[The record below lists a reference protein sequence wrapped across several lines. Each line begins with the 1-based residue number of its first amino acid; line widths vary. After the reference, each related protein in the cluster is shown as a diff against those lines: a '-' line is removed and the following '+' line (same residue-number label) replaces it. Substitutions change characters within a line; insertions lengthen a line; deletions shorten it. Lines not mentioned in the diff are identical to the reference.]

1 MYTGAHDALIVVDV
15 QADFCPGGALPVP
28 DGEAVVPVINRIAP
42 FFGRWIYTRDWHPAD
57 HVCFSLTPE
66 YKDMSWPPHAVQ
78 FTAGAQ
84 WCAGLELPMNA
95 ILVTKG
101 DQPGREE
108 YSAFQNPKLDLAYF
122 LKLRKVER
130 LFVCGLA
137 LDVCVRQTCLD
148 SLAAGFTVYLVE
160 DAVQGHHS
168 RHRHRPSPSSRRR
181 ESFASRP
188 SSSSIRGSGR
198 RPPTTSTAI
207 PSSITTTDRLRTP
220 LTDRRRR
227 RTGGLMDH
235 DVSQRWAKRED
246 QALLTDFYQLT
257 MMAGYWKTGQKEL
270 RACFNY
276 TFRELPPDNGF
287 AVTAGLEQ
295 LLDLMENLRFT
306 EQDIAY
312 LASLNAFD
320 KGFLDYLRDF
330 RLTCNIEA
338 IPEGSVV
345 FPHEPVLQV
354 EGPLIEAQLL
364 ETVLLN
370 TLNYQ
375 TLVATKAARIRLAC
389 GEDNLV
395 EFGLRRAQGPD
406 GGLSG
411 SRAAYI
417 GGADSTSNVLA
428 GKVFGIPVRGTHAHS
443 WVMSFDSELEAFRAY
458 AACSDEPI
466 LLVDT
471 YDTLTSGLPNAVT
484 VFKELRAIGRKV
496 RPAIRLD
503 SGDLA
508 RLSKAANR
516 MFTQAGFDNPLIVAS
531 NELDED
537 LIADLKRQGAP
548 INSWGVGTHLITASD
563 YPALGGVYKLV
574 AVSANGT
581 DWEPRIKLSSNP
593 AKMTDPG
600 RKRVVRYYDGAG
612 RPLGRH
618 HPALRRGSRRDR
630 PGPAGQAGAV
640 RRTARPQL
648 LARHLG
654 RHPLREPSAAGRG
667 RRRAGRRFADSRGGA
682 ATRSRRR
689 GGTAGGAPP
698 VAQSA
703 RSTRWDSRPSWPR
716 RRCGWLGA
724 LPECSRPDRPPRTP
738 TARRTAGR
746 ARLRTSGPAPLGAAA

>member
-1 MYTGAHDALIVVDV
+1 
-15 QADFCPGGALPVP
+15 
-28 DGEAVVPVINRIAP
+28 
-42 FFGRWIYTRDWHPAD
+42 
-57 HVCFSLTPE
+57 
-66 YKDMSWPPHAVQ
+66 
-78 FTAGAQ
+78 
-84 WCAGLELPMNA
+84 
-95 ILVTKG
+95 
-101 DQPGREE
+101 
-108 YSAFQNPKLDLAYF
+108 
-122 LKLRKVER
+122 
-130 LFVCGLA
+130 
-137 LDVCVRQTCLD
+137 
-148 SLAAGFTVYLVE
+148 
-160 DAVQGHHS
+160 
-168 RHRHRPSPSSRRR
+168 
-181 ESFASRP
+181 
-188 SSSSIRGSGR
+188 
-198 RPPTTSTAI
+198 
-207 PSSITTTDRLRTP
+207 
-220 LTDRRRR
+220 
-227 RTGGLMDH
+227 MDY

-257 MMAGYWKTGQKEL
+257 MMAGYWRTGQKEL

-276 TFRELPPDNGF
+276 TFRGLPPDNGF

-312 LASLNAFD
+312 LTSLNAFE
-320 KGFLDYLRDF
+320 KGFLEYLRGF
-330 RLTCNIEA
+330 RLTCTVEA

-345 FPHEPVLQV
+345 FPHEPVVQV
-354 EGPLIEAQLL
+354 EGPLLEAQLL
-364 ETVLLN
+364 ETALLN

-428 GKVFGIPVRGTHAHS
+428 GKVFGLPVRGTHAHS

-458 AACSDEPI
+458 AACSDDPI

-484 VFKELRAIGRKV
+484 VFKELRAIGRTV

-516 MFTQAGFDNPLIVAS
+516 MFAQAGFDNPLIVAS
-531 NELDED
+531 NELDEG

-612 RPLGRH
+612 RPLADIIRLFDEAADVIDPGQPAKPVPFAERH
-618 HPALRRGSRRDR
+618 DLSFLRAIWDATRCESLLQPVMVDGVRVEASPALEE
-630 PGPAGQAGAV
+630 V
-640 RRTARPQL
+640 RQRA
-648 LARHLG
+648 
-654 RHPLREPSAAGRG
+654 AAG
-667 RRRAGRRFADSRGGA
+667 
-682 ATRSRRR
+682 
-689 GGTAGGAPP
+689 
-698 VAQSA
+698 VA
-703 RSTRWDSRPSWPR
+703 
-716 RRCGWLGA
+716 A
-724 LPECSRPDRPPRTP
+724 LPEELR
-738 TARRTAGR
+738 
-746 ARLRTSGPAPLGAAA
+746 RLRNPEIYSVGLSPKLASEKVRLVRRAPGVLAAGPAADNTNGAKNGWKSGA